1 MNIVVIRQGAIGDSL
16 LSFPVLAALRARYSD
31 PHLTF
36 VGNPNTLQLAKVWG
50 IADEVF
56 NYEDRLWDEVFSSEG
71 IHSAK
76 LCELFKRTD
85 LVVCWATDR
94 AGVVRPNLLQA
105 GVKEVIIGP
114 WCANVDAT
122 KHMVDYLAEPL
133 GLQVNVTE
141 YVVPATDWSNGF
153 RPYHPPIAIHPGSMA
168 AVRCWPVASFAAV
181 INKLLRLNYPVLL
194 VLGPSED
201 RLLKEL
207 GKHISRPA
215 KAEMLSVLQN
225 APMLEVARRIQRCR
239 YYLGNDSG
247 IGHLAG
253 MLGIPTLI
261 LFGPTSPFAMP
272 PVAMHPVG
280 PHVEVIQEKPLKKLS
295 PERVIEHMLRNLS

>member
-16 LSFPVLAALRARYSD
+16 LSFPVIAALRAQYTD
-31 PHLTF
+31 PHVTF
-36 VGNPNTLQLAKVWG
+36 IGNPNTLPLAKAWG
-50 IADEVF
+50 IAEEVF
-56 NYEDRLWDEVFSSEG
+56 NYEDRQWDEVFSSEG
-71 IHSAK
+71 VHSSN

-94 AGVVRPNLLQA
+94 GGVVKPNLLRA

-114 WCANVDAT
+114 WCATVDAT

-133 GLQVNVTE
+133 GLRVNVTE
-141 YVVPATDWSNGF
+141 YVVPSTGWSNGF
-153 RPYHPPIAIHPGSMA
+153 HPYNPPVAIHPGSMA
-168 AVRCWPVASFAAV
+168 AVRCWPTASFAVV

-194 VLGPSED
+194 LLGPSED

-207 GKHISRPA
+207 SKHISRPPQM
-215 KAEMLSVLQN
+215 EMLSVLQK
-225 APMLEVARRIQRCR
+225 APMLEVAQQLQQCR

-253 MLGIPTLI
+253 ILGIPTLI
-261 LFGPTSPFAMP
+261 LFGPTSSAAMSP
-272 PVAMHPVG
+272 IVMHPAG
-280 PHVEVIQEKPLKKLS
+280 PRVEVIQKVPLHRLS
-295 PERVIEHMLRNLS
+295 PDKVLAHMLRHLS

>member
-16 LSFPVLAALRARYSD
+16 LSFPVLSALRARYSE
-31 PHLTF
+31 PHITF
-36 VGNPNTLQLAKVWG
+36 IGNPDTLQLAKIWG
-50 IADEVF
+50 IAEEVF
-56 NYEDRLWDEVFSSEG
+56 NYEDRQWDEVFSSEG
-71 IHSAK
+71 IQSAS
-76 LCELFKRTD
+76 LRELFQQAD

-94 AGVVRPNLLQA
+94 DGVVRPNLLRV

-114 WCANVDAT
+114 WCATEDAT

-133 GLQVNVTE
+133 DLHVNIKE
-141 YVVPATDWSNGF
+141 YAIPATGWSNGF
-153 RPYHPPIAIHPGSMA
+153 QAYNSPIAIHPGSMA
-168 AVRCWPVASFAAV
+168 AVRCWPTASFAAV

-194 VLGPSED
+194 LLGPSED

-207 GKHISRPA
+207 SKHISRPPRP
-215 KAEMLSVLQN
+215 ELLSVLQN
-225 APMLEVARRIQRCR
+225 APLLEVARHLQMCR

-253 MLGIPTLI
+253 MIGIPTLI
-261 LFGPTSPFAMP
+261 LFGPTSFVSMP
-272 PVAMHPVG
+272 PIAMHPVG

-295 PERVIEHMLRNLS
+295 PERVLDRILRSVS

>member
-16 LSFPVLAALRARYSD
+16 LSFPVISALRARYAN
-31 PHLTF
+31 PHVTF
-36 VGNPNTLQLAKVWG
+36 IGNPNTLQLAKTWG
-50 IADEVF
+50 IAEEVF
-56 NYEDRLWDEVFSSEG
+56 NYEDRQWDEVFSSEG
-71 IHSAK
+71 IQSANMR
-76 LCELFKRTD
+76 ELFQQTD

-94 AGVVRPNLLQA
+94 GSVVRPNLLRA

-114 WCANVDAT
+114 WCATEDAT

-141 YVVPATDWSNGF
+141 YVVPATGWSNGF
-153 RPYHPPIAIHPGSMA
+153 HPYNPPVAIHPGSMSV
-168 AVRCWPVASFAAV
+168 VRSWPAASFASV
-181 INKLLRLNYPVLL
+181 INKLMRLNYPVLL
-194 VLGPSED
+194 LLGPSEA

-207 GKHISRPA
+207 GRHLSRPPQ
-215 KAEMLSVLQN
+215 AEMLSVLQN
-225 APMLEVARRIQRCR
+225 APMLEVARRLQQCR

-261 LFGPTSPFAMP
+261 LFGPTSLAAMSP
-272 PVAMHPVG
+272 IAMHPVG
-280 PHVEVIQEKPLKKLS
+280 PHVEVIQEKPLKRLS
-295 PERVIEHMLRNLS
+295 PDRVLAHMLRNLS